1 MYKIYINE
9 SLLVLASRADV
20 TIPKAGDETDIIAM
34 YSGKPKFL
42 LNYVD
47 LAEKNSVHKSI
58 TIYADDVKKLKKD
71 FQGLFKIV
79 KAAGGLVINEHY
91 EGLVIYRRGFWDLP
105 KGKIDPGEKKKAA
118 AIREVQEETGVQ
130 ELLLEEKLITTY
142 HTYQDINKKR
152 VLKKTYWYLMK
163 ADKVDLIPQTDEGI
177 KKAKWVNLAAFML
190 NKPKIFRNIK
200 DIINYYNDVYLEDSV

>member
-9 SLLVLASRADV
+9 SLLVLASRAEV

-118 AIREVQEETGVQ
+118 AIREVQEETGVE
-130 ELLLEEKLITTY
+130 ELTLEEKLITTY

-163 ADKVDLIPQTDEGI
+163 ADKVDLIPQAEEGI
-177 KKAKWVNLAAFML
+177 KKAKWVNLTEFMA

-200 DIINYYNDVYLEDSV
+200 DIINYYNNVFLEERV